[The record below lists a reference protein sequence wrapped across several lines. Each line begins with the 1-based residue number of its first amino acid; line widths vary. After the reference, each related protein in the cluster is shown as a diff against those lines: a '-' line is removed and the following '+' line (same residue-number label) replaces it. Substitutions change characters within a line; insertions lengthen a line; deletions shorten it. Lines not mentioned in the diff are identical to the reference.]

1 MLFYILKSTAIL
13 TILILFY
20 KLFLERE
27 NMHTFKRFYLL
38 GALALAYVIP
48 FISFVEYIEI
58 PLVAQTAELAYNPK
72 PVMPDAY
79 HEQDLMTYL
88 PIGLWSVYFIGL
100 MLFGYKF
107 IKNLAEI
114 ITRIRRN
121 PKLRVNLITNVLL
134 SQNVAPHTFFNYIFL
149 NRKKFEAKQ
158 IPHEVLLHE
167 ETHAIQKHSLD
178 VLIIELLQV
187 FFWFNPLLY
196 FIKKDIK
203 LNHEY
208 LADREVLTKG
218 VPPALYQNILLR
230 FSSDP
235 HNSHSAE
242 MANAINYSSIKK
254 RFTVMKT
261 KTSKKSI
268 VLRSIALLPI
278 LALLLFGFSERKRIE
293 VESIVEPNIP
303 SIEQNLP
310 VEKIDIRITNNEVLY
325 LQNKD
330 IVTLNSLKSHLLKLN
345 TQLSKAQRSQNV
357 RAEILANPEVPTDLL
372 EAIEA
377 ILVDYGVAQVNII
390 GPEEYMDQNLGTIEQ
405 KGATN
410 TQIKTYN
417 TLAKQ
422 YNSFSIE
429 ERKIPPS
436 DLEILETVY
445 RKMNEDQREK
455 SQPFPEC
462 PRQEGATKKQ
472 IKEYNALAK
481 KYNRQLS
488 DAKEIRIQ
496 KSDVERLEHLHG
508 LMTHEQRENAEPFP
522 DFPEPPEPIDAPIPP
537 KAPQSP
543 RVIKGKKSENPP
555 APPAPSSPLRHQEV
569 EVVNVIDEIIANQ
582 DPYDGLNTIHS
593 VPSSKK
599 NSIYPPPVP
608 PTPVS
613 PLDHAIE
620 MAKQGALFYYGKKK
634 ITSDEAIDL
643 LKRNSNLSMDV
654 SKKNNNPP
662 VVKISRFLD

>member
-13 TILILFY
+13 TILVLFY

-58 PLVAQTAELAYNPK
+58 PVVAQTAELAYNPK
-72 PVMPDAY
+72 PVIPDAY

-121 PKLRVNLITNVLL
+121 PKLRVNRITNVLL
-134 SQNVAPHTFFNYIFL
+134 SQSVAPHTFFSYIFL

-310 VEKIDIRITNNEVLY
+310 VEKIDIRIINNELLY

-390 GPEEYMDQNLGTIEQ
+390 GPKEYMDQNLGTIEQ

-417 TLAKQ
+417 SLAKQ

-429 ERKIPPS
+429 ERKILLS
-436 DLEILETVY
+436 DLKILESVY

-462 PRQEGATKKQ
+462 PPQEGATKKQ
-472 IKEYNALAK
+472 IKEYNTLAK

-496 KSDVERLEHLHG
+496 KSDVKRLEHLHG

-522 DFPEPPEPIDAPIPP
+522 DFPEPPEPTDPPIPP
-537 KAPQSP
+537 KAPESP
-543 RVIKGKKSENPP
+543 RVIKGERNENPP

-582 DPYDGLNTIHS
+582 DPYDGLNTIPS
-593 VPSSKK
+593 VPSSRK

-608 PTPVS
+608 PTPVT
-613 PLDHAIE
+613 PLNHAIE
-620 MAKQGALFYYGKKK
+620 MAKQGAIFYYGKKK
-634 ITSDEAIDL
+634 ITSDEAINL
-643 LKRNSNLSMDV
+643 LKTNSNLSMDI
-654 SKKNNNPP
+654 SKKNNDPP
-662 VVKISRFLD
+662 VVIISRFLD